1 MTLDVYWNRIYIE
14 DRVAAMP
21 DDITENFRNV
31 RIFIK
36 QCQLRME
43 SSDDDYQKINVKIS
57 VYATFSINMLLVL
70 QHTFVLQIFL
80 SQKYNNYHYA

>member
-31 RIFIK
+31 RIFNK

-43 SSDDDYQKINVKIS
+43 SSDDD
-57 VYATFSINMLLVL
+57 
-70 QHTFVLQIFL
+70 
-80 SQKYNNYHYA
+80 

>member
-1 MTLDVYWNRIYIE
+1 MCLWIYSSIQLENQIVKLWMTLDVYWNRIYIE

-31 RIFIK
+31 RIFSK

-43 SSDDDYQKINVKIS
+43 SSDDD
-57 VYATFSINMLLVL
+57 
-70 QHTFVLQIFL
+70 
-80 SQKYNNYHYA
+80 